1 MKNFVVGFV
10 VAVVSIV
17 SAVLIFVGKLVRRGV
32 RTMPRSTKDYIKS
45 QFKFIDIH
53 KMQDAVACSIKAFID
68 WAMYGRQRSV
78 YDNAYE
84 GAGPK
89 DSYKSWY
96 KAQKRDEK
104 ETHPEPYIMD
114 VEEYGC
120 GYFTKKVRYDVSND
134 KLYDKIYYDDTAF
147 NYYKV
152 TGLDFIKDLIK
163 NDDPT
168 LMEVG
173 TCVYIHSP
181 RTGGDYEVEIVDGI
195 TDDVDDK
202 DFS

>member
-78 YDNAYE
+78 YE
-84 GAGPK
+84 EAGSK

-96 KAQKRDEK
+96 KVQKRDEK
-104 ETHPEPYIMD
+104 DTHPEPYIMD

-120 GYFTKKVRYDVSND
+120 GYFTREVRYDVSS
-134 KLYDKIYYDDTAF
+134 DKIYDDQVDYEIIT
-147 NYYKV
+147 
-152 TGLDFIKDLIK
+152 LDFIKDLIK

-173 TCVYIHSP
+173 TFVYIHDP
-181 RTGGDYEVEIVDGI
+181 RDGGDYEVEIVDGI
-195 TDDVDDK
+195 TDDVDEED
-202 DFS
+202 